1 MIEYQISEN
10 LTFDSVQRIYQDVF
24 KWIKHHHEDNMQ
36 LDCQNVAFTDSA
48 GVAMLVELQR
58 VTKSLYKKQL
68 VMCVSQSIAEM
79 ISFYDVEKIIG

>member
-10 LTFDSVQRIYQDVF
+10 LTFDSVQRIYRDVL
-24 KWIKHHHEDNMQ
+24 KWIQQHHSDNLQ

-58 VTKSLYKKQL
+58 VTKSLYQKQL
-68 VMCVSQSIAEM
+68 MMRVSQPIAQM